1 MPELYGVLASVGSMV
16 RLRIRLGGAFAEVH
30 GAELGEDE
38 NSEKRS
44 RSALRTEYKHVHTT
58 CSSQRSPL
66 PRFSF
71 NPTVLL
77 AWPWPAAVDL
87 DNNQDINK
95 KPPSNTK
102 GQSST
107 PPCKDLGFPWQ
118 RSESWVYST
127 VTTMRLLTLV
137 CLSGLVNSSLALAP
151 RNIAAHQFGVT
162 GETSALDD
170 FGLLKGL
177 AGNLHTQTSS
187 ATTIP
192 SSTSNDDKKAGTSS
206 GSITIPTDT
215 SYSVTGTVPPVPY
228 AIQSSHST
236 PPASS
241 TPSQSSTT
249 SSSSTQQPSNSTAS
263 SSTSEWKII
272 GVAVIAFSAVAA
284 ILLLAVFFDQWW
296 RFIRD
301 LVWRRRN
308 KQVEEELVPDWE
320 KARWELRLAK
330 DPELARYP
338 SFASLPSS
346 LPSVPVVPILQREP
360 SMVTS
365 QGTTPLPPQ
374 SQVPLGRS
382 ASRRDAQARALER
395 GIGEQQE
402 QRLAR
407 RASVSRRQHPE
418 TRAGVGGVGLGLGRV
433 ESVKTLK
440 REERAYAGATSPRVL
455 PPGGRT
461 GGATNEDPFCDPHP
475 AACMPEDVY
484 GGIE

>member
-1 MPELYGVLASVGSMV
+1 
-16 RLRIRLGGAFAEVH
+16 
-30 GAELGEDE
+30 
-38 NSEKRS
+38 
-44 RSALRTEYKHVHTT
+44 
-58 CSSQRSPL
+58 
-66 PRFSF
+66 
-71 NPTVLL
+71 
-77 AWPWPAAVDL
+77 
-87 DNNQDINK
+87 
-95 KPPSNTK
+95 
-102 GQSST
+102 
-107 PPCKDLGFPWQ
+107 
-118 RSESWVYST
+118 
-127 VTTMRLLTLV
+127 MRLLTLV
-137 CLSGLVNSSLALAP
+137 CLSGLVNSSLALVP
-151 RNIAAHQFGVT
+151 RNIAAHQLGVT

-177 AGNLHTQTSS
+177 TGNPHTQTSS
-187 ATTIP
+187 ATTLP
-192 SSTSNDDKKAGTSS
+192 SSTSPGSNDDKKAGTSS
-206 GSITIPTDT
+206 GSITIPTGT
-215 SYSVTGTVPPVPY
+215 SYSVTGTLPPVSY
-228 AIQSSHST
+228 AVQSSHSA

-241 TPSQSSTT
+241 SPPSQSSPTA
-249 SSSSTQQPSNSTAS
+249 SPSSTQQSSNSTAS

-320 KARWELRLAK
+320 KAQWELRLAK

-360 SMVTS
+360 STLMS
-365 QGTTPLPPQ
+365 QGGTPLPPQ
-374 SQVPLGRS
+374 RQVSVGRS

-395 GIGEQQE
+395 GIEEPQE

-407 RASVSRRQHPE
+407 RASVSRRQHPG
-418 TRAGVGGVGLGLGRV
+418 TSAGVAGVGVGLGLGRMG
-433 ESVKTLK
+433 SVKTLK
-440 REERAYAGATSPRVL
+440 REERPYAGATSPRL
-455 PPGGRT
+455 SPPTGRK

-475 AACMPEDVY
+475 AVCMPEDVY